1 MRPSRYDRGPVLFR
15 VSDRTFVWYGNCTF
29 VSICNISLLFLLKM
43 SDVDELELEPGE
55 TVEGRIASCQAV
67 LKRPAITDKD
77 KRYVQQMLNKAIA
90 IKKKKQGRTMSSIL
104 TKYGV
109 PTESEEIIDVDGSP
123 QQPATKPT
131 TRKKKAAETPKSP
144 PPTVKRLGQTP
155 HHLKSL
161 PEEK

>member
-1 MRPSRYDRGPVLFR
+1 MIVDLFCSAFQIEHLYSMEDVLLYR
-15 VSDRTFVWYGNCTF
+15 SVT
-29 VSICNISLLFLLKM
+29 FLLKM

-55 TVEGRIASCQAV
+55 TVDGRIASCQAV

-77 KRYVQQMLNKAIA
+77 KRYVQEMLTKAIA
-90 IKKKKQGRTMSSIL
+90 IKKKKQGRSMSSIL

-109 PTESEEIIDVDGSP
+109 PTESEMIINVDGSP

-144 PPTVKRLGQTP
+144 PPPTVKRLGQTP
-155 HHLKSL
+155 HHVKSL